1 MITGQSISDQLKPLA
16 ERTFKR
22 VPRLVP
28 VMQVTADLAGEDK
41 GAAVA
46 EARLQALRWIQKRT
60 DRLPEQAWKH
70 EDFTLDHPA
79 TPAAAVTLRRGE
91 VDYWIGR
98 LSHPDNDVAGRVWT
112 TEITV
117 AHDPNR
123 NRARFG
129 LRLTVAT
136 RELVPNFQS
145 GIPGVVRQV
154 VEAPG
159 LLRHERRVSDTPWV
173 ITSED
178 EVDELISLI
187 EDERRRRPIYVVS
200 LDEDEADPAKAI
212 IDPGRLAQNTV
223 GLAHVVVLP
232 GLYSYALT
240 DQVGTRFSVF
250 KGAVRKYRPGC
261 DLITDSPFN
270 HPLAMKEAILVW
282 GSRGPEEFLELLIQR
297 AASDSLARTDVES
310 ELPSFSHVRKE
321 AMRLQK
327 EALQARVQST
337 ESSGRSDAELI
348 ELLELENAELT
359 KDGEDWEALAQSEQ
373 EAREEETAR
382 REEKET
388 ENYWLRERVR
398 QLESETEQIIGSSIG
413 DQVPIP
419 ESLNQLREWT
429 GRHIVGRIFV
439 TGKALRAAKNS
450 PFTDVRLAYKA
461 VLLLANEYRQM
472 HVEST
477 DENKQAFERKL
488 AGLGLE
494 NARSGDETRLREE
507 GDEFL
512 VPWGKGKQL
521 LTWHLKN
528 GGNTRDPT
536 RCFRLYYFWDD
547 ESQQVVIGSMPG
559 HLHTR
564 AT

>member
-16 ERTFKR
+16 ERTFQR
-22 VPRLVP
+22 VPRLVS

-60 DRLPEQAWKH
+60 DQLPEQAWEHK
-70 EDFTLDHPA
+70 DFTLDHPA
-79 TPAAAVTLRRGE
+79 TPAAAVTLRQGE

-98 LSHPDNDVAGRVWT
+98 LSYIDNDVAGRVWT
-112 TEITV
+112 TEITA
-117 AHDPNR
+117 AHDS

-136 RELVPNFQS
+136 RELVPNFQPAVP
-145 GIPGVVRQV
+145 GIVRQV
-154 VEAPG
+154 VESPG

-173 ITSED
+173 IASED
-178 EVDELISLI
+178 EVDELVSLI

-200 LDEDEADPAKAI
+200 LDEDETDPAKAV
-212 IDPGRLAQNTV
+212 IDPDRLAQKTV
-223 GLAHVVVLP
+223 GLAHMVVLP

-240 DQVGTRFSVF
+240 DQVGKKFSVF
-250 KGAVRKYRPGC
+250 KGAVRTYRPGC
-261 DLITDSPFN
+261 DLVTDSPFD
-270 HPLAMKEAILVW
+270 HPLAMKEAIVNW
-282 GSRGPEEFLELLIQR
+282 GSRGPVEFLELLVQR
-297 AASDSLARTDVES
+297 AALESLSRTDVEVV
-310 ELPSFSHVRKE
+310 LPSFSRVRQE
-321 AMRLQK
+321 ATRLQR
-327 EALQARVQST
+327 EVLQERVRSA
-337 ESSGRSDAELI
+337 EGRSGIDSEI
-348 ELLELENAELT
+348 IGLLETEIFDLT
-359 KDGEDWEALAQSEQ
+359 NDIGDWEALAQSEQ
-373 EAREEETAR
+373 TAHGEETVR
-382 REEKET
+382 REEAET
-388 ENYWLRERVR
+388 ENHWLRERVR
-398 QLESETEQIIGSSIG
+398 QLEAETEQITGTSTAN
-413 DQVPIP
+413 QVPIP
-419 ESLNQLREWT
+419 ESLNKLREWA
-429 GRHIVGRIFV
+429 GRHIAGRIVV
-439 TGKALRAAKNS
+439 TGKAARAAKNS
-450 PFTDVRLAYKA
+450 PYTDVKLAYSA
-461 VLLLANEYRQM
+461 VLLLADEYRHM
-472 HVEST
+472 RVEGT
-477 DENKQAFERKL
+477 DEKRLTFERKCVD
-488 AGLGLE
+488 LGLE
-494 NARSGDETRLREE
+494 NARTGDETRLREK